1 MKSSK
6 FKIWL
11 EERHGFDYY
20 KDLLIKF
27 LNLDKKDGLS
37 MDMKTLKEAGYS
49 NKSLKSKLLGLGD
62 ISSLESDKIDAIID
76 IIDNKEFST
85 VGDIVRILSSKK

>member
-1 MKSSK
+1 MNPSN

-27 LNLDKKDGLS
+27 LNLDKKDGMS
-37 MDMKTLKEAGYS
+37 MSIKSLKEAGYS
-49 NKSLKSKLLGLGD
+49 AKSLKSKLLGLGD
-62 ISSLESDKIDAIID
+62 IAEVNSEKLDAIFD
-76 IIDNKEFST
+76 MIDNKEFTT
-85 VGDIVRILSSKK
+85 VGDIVRILSSK

>member
-1 MKSSK
+1 MNPSN

-27 LNLDKKDGLS
+27 LNLDKKDGMS
-37 MDMKTLKEAGYS
+37 MNMKALKEAGYS
-49 NKSLKSKLLGLGD
+49 AKSLKNKLLGLGD
-62 ISSLESDKIDAIID
+62 IAEVNSEKLDAIFD
-76 IIDNKEFST
+76 MIDNKEFTT
-85 VGDIVRILSSKK
+85 VGDIVRILSSK